1 MSPTEIIERERRWA
15 TPVALLTI
23 LAVALFAVSLVIL
36 ASTFGADGDAEALR
50 EIDKDSGTFVLA
62 YVIRAVGA
70 ALLALPLFYLFRA
83 AADRSDAV
91 RRQLIGL
98 AIAGP
103 LFLAV
108 FAVFNAL
115 SLTDAASDFVAMGV
129 AGSGD
134 HADDVAQNVIDDS
147 SLRGVAAGFGFA
159 GTLGF
164 AVAMAYTCFQA
175 MRVGLLTR
183 FWGSLGA
190 AMGVASVLG
199 QFFQFTLLYIVY
211 LGLLFG
217 GWTPRGRPPAWAE
230 GKAIPWPT
238 PGERAAESLQGE
250 HSEAGDDGADAAGQ
264 DTGDEQAAA
273 PDPPREPGE
282 RRKRK
287 RRQ

>member
-1 MSPTEIIERERRWA
+1 LSPTEIIERERRWA

-23 LAVALFAVSLVIL
+23 FAVVLFAVSLVIL
-36 ASTFGADGDAEALR
+36 ASSFSADGDAEALR
-50 EIDKDSGTFVLA
+50 EIDKKSGTFVLA
-62 YVIRAVGA
+62 YVIRAIGA
-70 ALLALPLFYLFRA
+70 ALLAVPLFYLFRA
-83 AADRSDAV
+83 AAARSDAV
-91 RRQLIGL
+91 RGQLIGL
-98 AIAGP
+98 TIAGP
-103 LFLAV
+103 LFLAG

-115 SLTDAASDFVAMGV
+115 TLTDAASDFVAMGI

-134 HADDVAQNVIDDS
+134 HADKVAQNVIEDA

-164 AVAMAYTCFQA
+164 ALVMAYTCFQA

-183 FWGSLGA
+183 FSGSLGA
-190 AMGVASVLG
+190 AMGVASILG

-238 PGERAAESLQGE
+238 PGERAARSLEGE
-250 HSEAGDDGADAAGQ
+250 EPEAGDDGTDAADQ
-264 DTGDEQAAA
+264 DSDGEQPAT
-273 PDPPREPGE
+273 PNPPREPGE